1 MSVMIDKLPGIDT
14 VVAAVVNRLSGPDFA
29 RALADVQNARGDGL
43 DLPLPSKIIDAEVD
57 PKTFQAGDFPLAMVL
72 GGDAST
78 NTPRDTDASFTVAV
92 LVVWFLNGDDAA
104 ILSRQMQRY
113 LLATRLCLRR
123 VQSFFPFLASGPV
136 QLGTMSPDP
145 TRGPVQGLPA
155 RFMKAGTFDLR
166 VPVEW
171 D

>member
-92 LVVWFLNGDDAA
+92 LVVCLLNGDDTIHEGGHVRSPRAC
-104 ILSRQMQRY
+104 RVG
-113 LLATRLCLRR
+113 LRG
-123 VQSFFPFLASGPV
+123 SYG
-136 QLGTMSPDP
+136 GHT
-145 TRGPVQGLPA
+145 TRGIVGSGC
-155 RFMKAGTFDLR
+155 RVRVAGSQR
-166 VPVEW
+166 GR
-171 D
+171 